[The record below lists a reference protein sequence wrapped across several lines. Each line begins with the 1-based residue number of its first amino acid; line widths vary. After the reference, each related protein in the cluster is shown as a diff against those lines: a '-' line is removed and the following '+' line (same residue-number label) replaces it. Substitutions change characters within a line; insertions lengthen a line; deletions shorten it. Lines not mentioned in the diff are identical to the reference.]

1 MQMREFNE
9 DFRTT
14 AYTRNIFHIFVVKNG
29 MKDIEVLRL
38 MMNRLKLH
46 QSTKANYLVYLSIG
60 YSELREYAELT

>member
-1 MQMREFNE
+1 
-9 DFRTT
+9 
-14 AYTRNIFHIFVVKNG
+14 

-46 QSTKANYLVYLSIG
+46 QGTKANYLVYLSIG